1 MASFFPE
8 HRKFTNSSLVCQN
21 IDFLCSVED
30 KENPAFAELCDKED
44 LARAKAMALVALSC
58 RT

>member
-1 MASFFPE
+1 M
-8 HRKFTNSSLVCQN
+8 CQN